1 MAEAAQTMGP
11 VLTLSLGHSSSAPED
26 LNVSTRHFPSFEGTV
41 AWHRHHPKIRTMLEF
56 GSDDLQFVADEVRK
70 FEPDVCLLEGVGVA
84 AALPILEAFNIPV
97 VLDMHNIESDLYRSI
112 WRSSTPVRYLK
123 DVLFGSKRWN
133 GVRQFDRESSLRA
146 TETWVTSD
154 RDCSRLLSIGGA
166 KAEVIPNP
174 IPNEEFARFPISAD
188 RYAAGRALFV
198 GHLSYPP
205 NISAARELARKVWP
219 PIHKL
224 DQSASLLI
232 SGRTPTST
240 VARLSG
246 LAGIEVV
253 ADPERLDN
261 IYETR
266 GYSLMPIRQGGGT
279 RLKVLEAM
287 VAGVI
292 VIATE
297 KAIEGLGLEAGRQY
311 LRAETP
317 TEFLDHFQHCRSNPS
332 LTVEFAQGAKEFA
345 VRKFGSVA
353 FSAKVKCR
361 LAKIKENF

>member
-1 MAEAAQTMGP
+1 M
-11 VLTLSLGHSSSAPED
+11 
-26 LNVSTRHFPSFEGTV
+26 
-41 AWHRHHPKIRTMLEF
+41 
-56 GSDDLQFVADEVRK
+56 
-70 FEPDVCLLEGVGVA
+70 
-84 AALPILEAFNIPV
+84 
-97 VLDMHNIESDLYRSI
+97 
-112 WRSSTPVRYLK
+112 
-123 DVLFGSKRWN
+123 
-133 GVRQFDRESSLRA
+133 
-146 TETWVTSD
+146 
-154 RDCSRLLSIGGA
+154 
-166 KAEVIPNP
+166 
-174 IPNEEFARFPISAD
+174 
-188 RYAAGRALFV
+188 
-198 GHLSYPP
+198 
-205 NISAARELARKVWP
+205 
-219 PIHKL
+219 
-224 DQSASLLI
+224 
-232 SGRTPTST
+232 
-240 VARLSG
+240 
-246 LAGIEVV
+246 